1 MACNRNSIYL
11 SCSIFVKENIQKKNQ
26 HSNVTSFIGYI
37 HNAVIKFL
45 MFFFFEHG
53 YSWTNYGHYSWTIS
67 RIYTGQWCIQ
77 TSKCLFYILFFFW
90 KKIQDDYL
98 STLTCTCCLLVT
110 FLRNA
115 GDIYTCWLL
124 IYLTIYEHFACKVT
138 KIKKPSNSNTNVN

>member
-53 YSWTNYGHYSWTIS
+53 YSWTNYGHYSWAIS

-110 FLRNA
+110 FTHA
-115 GDIYTCWLL
+115 GYWFIWRFMSILLVKLLKSKNHQIVIPMSIYC
-124 IYLTIYEHFACKVT
+124 
-138 KIKKPSNSNTNVN
+138 NTM